1 MSDSE
6 EKKIR
11 GSDEEHHDKNDMSD
25 YEGSKGS
32 VSSSSSDGSSSSLS
46 DKSSSSSSSDKSSSS
61 SSVASKASKN
71 ASSAGEREEIDKSE
85 SDIEYPQSQN
95 LLETSDDDDPDEEEE
110 SKPQLKEENNDQN
123 SSSQNLLASSDH
135 DGSDGEDDRRPKFG
149 ETGDENL
156 DGDEPHEEEE
166 SKPQLKEYNDDQDSY
181 FQNLLAS
188 SDHDGSYGKDDRKP
202 KFTEAGEDNYE
213 DEPKTKSRVTRRLRS
228 MYEMEESND
237 LEDSASLPPGV
248 VRPADV
254 ADWDRLADTKWGRE
268 VLYRYM
274 TEGESSVLVGLAT
287 TYANEEAKT
296 EFPMNGEFPVHDDG
310 NPSFQDP
317 EEINP
322 LIGLPNDPMPPSY
335 LHHIVRRALEAEEFD
350 ESLNHAFGDSA
361 MVAIGMLVE
370 EMVTA
375 SLLPLAGLH
384 VLRCR
389 ELEEASSD
397 EPITV
402 NRQNSLHPVS
412 GKVVQTLQPSNFRK
426 EDNAFHEWTLP
437 PEEALHKLYMDGRFQ
452 PNDFPTVL
460 RPTRTIQPRF
470 QMDKGLRRL
479 PSTSLELESLV
490 ATNNF
495 VYTHRLSQD
504 LVKDNMDFFGL
515 LLSLDPSPLDI
526 RRWGKKANKPVR
538 MWSFPGS
545 GSKTDTVA
553 GKKRKSGSTGARSAK
568 TGRAK
573 TGQGSKNQKR
583 RAAQILPKPS
593 SETESSDDVPLA
605 SLIATNSKI

>member
-6 EKKIR
+6 EKEIR
-11 GSDEEHHDKNDMSD
+11 GSDEEHPDKNDMSD
-25 YEGSKGS
+25 SEGSKGS
-32 VSSSSSDGSSSSLS
+32 VSSSPSDSSTSSSSDNNSSSSLAS
-46 DKSSSSSSSDKSSSS
+46 KASSSSL
-61 SSVASKASKN
+61 VSKASKN
-71 ASSAGEREEIDKSE
+71 APSAGEREKIDKSE
-85 SDIEYPQSQN
+85 SDIEYPQSPN
-95 LLETSDDDDPDEEEE
+95 LLESSDDDEPDEEEE
-110 SKPQLKEENNDQN
+110 SKPQLKEENEDEDSNPQH
-123 SSSQNLLASSDH
+123 LLASSDH
-135 DGSDGEDDRRPKFG
+135 DGSDGE
-149 ETGDENL
+149 E
-156 DGDEPHEEEE
+156 
-166 SKPQLKEYNDDQDSY
+166 
-181 FQNLLAS
+181 
-188 SDHDGSYGKDDRKP
+188 DRKP
-202 KFTEAGEDNYE
+202 KLREAGEENGE
-213 DEPKTKSRVTRRLRS
+213 DEPKAKLKVARKSKRAK
-228 MYEMEESND
+228 EESED
-237 LEDSASLPPGV
+237 DPEDSANLPPGV
-248 VRPADV
+248 RPADT
-254 ADWDRLADTKWGRE
+254 ADWDRLADTKWGRGI
-268 VLYRYM
+268 LFRYL

-287 TYANEEAKT
+287 TYANDEAKT
-296 EFPMNGEFPVHDDG
+296 EFPMDPMDGEFPEHGD
-310 NPSFQDP
+310 PSFQDP
-317 EEINP
+317 EKINP
-322 LIGLPNDPMPPSY
+322 LIGLPSDPMPPSY